1 MTPTKISAGIL
12 RPVLA
17 ASLLALLLLRLLWE
31 RYEHQTKRQR
41 DWL

>member
-1 MTPTKISAGIL
+1 MTPPKISAGIL

-17 ASLLALLLLRLLWE
+17 AAILALLLLWVWE
-31 RYEHQTKRQR
+31 RYERQTKRQR

>member
-1 MTPTKISAGIL
+1 MPGSNRLRLL

-17 ASLLALLLLRLLWE
+17 TSVLALILLLRLLWE